1 MSPNVGNF
9 VHDLVEMAKAMETL
23 PQVEAALRTAEQSN
37 RQLSETVASREEAI
51 LRYKAEIET
60 LNAKVR
66 ATEAER
72 DDAELR
78 FLETDERLSHVLSM
92 VKASQVGLEKAVV
105 LLDPPKPVPMPEP
118 VYTTSG
124 FEGQREGNPI
134 STGSTETLTPTT
146 DAPVDTSPQT
156 ANPTEPVAST
166 VEIGPYSGKRY
177 YDHPTYVHRDDW
189 VAGGGTEADYEWR
202 PAPTKSA
209 QPIW

>member
-23 PQVEAALRTAEQSN
+23 PQVERE
-37 RQLSETVASREEAI
+37 RDQLNGDLNQARVTVQLREEAI

-78 FLETDERLSHVLSM
+78 FLELDEKTHKVLGRLDAIVNAAIS
-92 VKASQVGLEKAVV
+92 SQDELN
-105 LLDPPKPVPMPEP
+105 PPKPVPMPEP
-118 VYTTSG
+118 EAKPEPVYTASG

-146 DAPVDTSPQT
+146 DAPVDISPQT
-156 ANPTEPVAST
+156 ANPMEPVAST
-166 VEIGPYSGKRY
+166 AEPAGPYSGKRY
-177 YDHPTYVHRDDW
+177 IEVPGFVSRWDW
-189 VAGGGTEADYEWR
+189 KEGGGTDEGYDWR
-202 PAPTKSA
+202 PDRV
-209 QPIW
+209 